1 MDIDQI
7 IEEWLATGRRSN
19 GTQLGYRTD
28 VNDFLAFIGK
38 ESLFVFTGKDERP
51 AT

>member
-7 IEEWLATGRRSN
+7 IEEWLATGRRSS

-28 VNDFLAFIGK
+28 VNDFLAFIGR
-38 ESLFVFTGKDERP
+38 SRSGRSSST
-51 AT
+51 T